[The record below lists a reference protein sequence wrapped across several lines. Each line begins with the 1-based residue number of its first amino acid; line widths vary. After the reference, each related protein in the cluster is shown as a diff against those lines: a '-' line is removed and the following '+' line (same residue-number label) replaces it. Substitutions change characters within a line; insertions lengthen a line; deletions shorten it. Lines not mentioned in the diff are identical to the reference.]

1 VLDYLN
7 SQPGG
12 LPSTALPDAAK
23 AYAVKLGLAVKDED
37 GNLRAVP
44 NVNLR
49 EAESWRQEI
58 NKATGADPTDIR
70 QATIVKKILD
80 AQTQDLGGDLYRQAR
95 KARER
100 HAQLFENN
108 AIVSDLL
115 ETKPGTS
122 DRRVAL
128 EDVVDRI
135 IKTGSREDLGMFRRT
150 LDVSDQHA
158 GITPGTTG
166 PGAAAWRE
174 VQAATLRRIAHDA
187 GADGK
192 SATRDV
198 HGNPIISP
206 AGLHRAVQVLDQD
219 GKLDFVLGKKWAQTV
234 RDIDDIASVTKT
246 SPPGS
251 VNHSNTASALAALV
265 DLMASATSGLPAPVA
280 SVARIV
286 WKHRADNAVRSRVH
300 EALHGPQVKM
310 PPGSSLQSGGAIP

>member
-1 VLDYLN
+1 MI
-7 SQPGG
+7 
-12 LPSTALPDAAK
+12 
-23 AYAVKLGLAVKDED
+23 
-37 GNLRAVP
+37 VP
-44 NVNLR
+44 
-49 EAESWRQEI
+49 
-58 NKATGADPTDIR
+58 
-70 QATIVKKILD
+70 
-80 AQTQDLGGDLYRQAR
+80 
-95 KARER
+95 
-100 HAQLFENN
+100 
-108 AIVSDLL
+108 DLL

-128 EDVVDRI
+128 EDVIDRI
-135 IKTGSREDLGMFRRT
+135 VKTGSREDLSMLRRT

-158 GITPGTTG
+158 GVTPGTTG
-166 PGAAAWRE
+166 AGAAAWRE

-265 DLMASATSGLPAPVA
+265 D
-280 SVARIV
+280 
-286 WKHRADNAVRSRVH
+286 SR
-300 EALHGPQVKM
+300 G
-310 PPGSSLQSGGAIP
+310 